1 MQSSVSLHQQIHYY
15 NNMAKAKSPKSD
27 TLFKIGE
34 RIKEY
39 MDYANM
45 TAKEL
50 ANALGMAESSISLI
64 VNAKTAPRVETLHLI
79 AQALKIEDWQLF
91 TDKILISQE
100 EVEKRIYPINPDF
113 IALIKSGEKTYSASS
128 IDEVRDV
135 LDKLE
140 NKKEGE

>member
-1 MQSSVSLHQQIHYY
+1 
-15 NNMAKAKSPKSD
+15 MAKTKSPKSD
-27 TLFKIGE
+27 TLYKIGE

-100 EVEKRIYPINPDF
+100 EVEKKIYSIDPDF
-113 IALIKSGEKTYSASS
+113 IALIKSGKETYSASS
-128 IDEVRDV
+128 LDELDELVKKLRSKRINID
-135 LDKLE
+135 
-140 NKKEGE
+140 KK

>member
-1 MQSSVSLHQQIHYY
+1 
-15 NNMAKAKSPKSD
+15 MAKAKAPKSD
-27 TLFKIGE
+27 TLYKIGE

-79 AQALKIEDWQLF
+79 AQTLKIEDWQLF
-91 TDKILISQE
+91 TDKVLMSQE
-100 EVEKRIYPINPDF
+100 EVEKKTYSIDPDF
-113 IALIKSGEKTYSASS
+113 IALIKSGNETYSASS
-128 IDEVRDV
+128 IDEAIE
-135 LDKLE
+135 LLE
-140 NKKEGE
+140 RLKK

>member
-1 MQSSVSLHQQIHYY
+1 
-15 NNMAKAKSPKSD
+15 MAKAKSPKSD
-27 TLFKIGE
+27 TLYKIGE

-91 TDKILISQE
+91 TDKTLISQE
-100 EVEKRIYPINPDF
+100 EVEKKTYPIDSDF
-113 IALIKSGEKTYSASS
+113 IALIKSGKETYSASS
-128 IDEVRDV
+128 IAEARVV

-140 NKKEGE
+140 SVKLRGVFPTKLNNEKSIGL

>member
-1 MQSSVSLHQQIHYY
+1 
-15 NNMAKAKSPKSD
+15 
-27 TLFKIGE
+27 
-34 RIKEY
+34 

-100 EVEKRIYPINPDF
+100 EVEKRHI
-113 IALIKSGEKTYSASS
+113 L
-128 IDEVRDV
+128 
-135 LDKLE
+135 
-140 NKKEGE
+140 